1 MQTFE
6 VFFCCFFVRHAQF
19 FTFEE
24 EIPEAAQEAGA
35 AVHAVRVPRFT
46 LIDRP
51 KKHFVEAQ
59 GICTIFIDNVVRI
72 YHIEHRLRHLFDSP
86 TADIF
91 AIFQNKFSCAVFR
104 TPRLKGFDIQ
114 DVVRHDIHVNVNR
127 RHFILIFQTKT
138 HKRVGVFYTINEV
151 GTALD
156 HPLIDH
162 LLKGFV
168 FARCAQIEEELIPE
182 STVYEVTRSV
192 LTTAHVE
199 VYTAPI
205 VVGFLAY
212 ESRRVR
218 RIHIAKIVGRTSCK
232 AGHRTEF

>member
-6 VFFCCFFVRHAQF
+6 IFFCWFFVRHAQIF
-19 FTFEE
+19 AFEE
-24 EIPEAAQEAGA
+24 EIPEATQEASA
-35 AVHAVRVPRFT
+35 AVYAVRVPRLT

-59 GICTIFIDNVVRI
+59 SICTIFIDNVVRI
-72 YHIEHRLRHLFDSP
+72 YHIEHRLRHFLDSP
-86 TADIF
+86 STNVL
-91 AIFQNKFSCAVFR
+91 AIFQNKFGSIVFR

-114 DVVRHDIHVNVNR
+114 DVVHHDIHVNVNR

-138 HKRVGVFYTINEV
+138 HKRVGVFYTIYEV
-151 GTALD
+151 RTALD

-168 FARCAQIEEELIPE
+168 FAGGAQIEEELIPE

-199 VYTAPI
+199 VNIAP
-205 VVGFLAY
+205 VVVSFLAY
-212 ESRRVR
+212 ECRSVR
-218 RIHIAKIVGRTSCK
+218 RIHIAQIVGRTSCK